1 MNKLFVSCALL
12 STAVLT
18 VICNDSVQSTK
29 AASSTSGKVGY
40 VSSMEVIGN
49 SKLGTKVKNELD
61 VKFKSSS
68 KEIQLEEQRITKAMQ
83 DYKTKESTLSDSA
96 KEAEQSK
103 LMKMRRE
110 FDAMVQEK
118 DEEMKR
124 YQQKLNEQLTKEA
137 LEAASELAQAENLE
151 AVIDT
156 DTGKVL
162 YVASHANYTSKFTEK
177 INKRHEAKE
186 AKEAKAKV
194 PAKSTSK

>member
-1 MNKLFVSCALL
+1 MNKIFMSCALL
-12 STAVLT
+12 STAAMTLLSV
-18 VICNDSVQSTK
+18 DSTPGTK
-29 AASSTSGKVGY
+29 TTTTTQGKVGY

-49 SKLGTKVKNELD
+49 SKLGNKVKSELD
-61 VKFKSSS
+61 EKFKSSS
-68 KEIQLEEQRITKAMQ
+68 KEIQSEEQRITKLMQ
-83 DYKTKESTLSDSA
+83 EYKAKESTLSDSA
-96 KEAEQSK
+96 KEAEQTK

-162 YVASHANYTSKFTEK
+162 YVASQVNYTAKFTDK
-177 INKRHEAKE
+177 INKRYEAEEAK
-186 AKEAKAKV
+186 KKS
-194 PAKSTSK
+194 PAKNGEKK